1 MKHTDEH
8 PEDVQVIFERS
19 KMAKENKIYNDTLS
33 SFSDGELAKRKSF
46 IEKGF
51 KKLKNK
57 KIKIPDCKFNF
68 DGINLLFPPPL
79 EWISI
84 IKNSLVTAEILMSA
98 ELIEV
103 CGKGF
108 YWIMYP
114 LFAYE

>member
-1 MKHTDEH
+1 
-8 PEDVQVIFERS
+8 
-19 KMAKENKIYNDTLS
+19 MAKENKIYNDTLS
-33 SFSDGELAKRKSF
+33 SFSDTELAKRKSF

-57 KIKIPDCKFNF
+57 KIKIPDCKVPRFDF
-68 DGINLLFPPPL
+68 DGINLLFPPPM

-103 CGKGF
+103 CGKGL
-108 YWIMYP
+108 YGTMHALI
-114 LFAYE
+114 ANE